1 METGEAYIDTDKDGM
16 ADSWEEAN
24 GLNPGNPADGSLDR
38 DADGYTNL
46 EEYLNG
52 LMAGLYTEDVPFPAF
67 DNRFQKFYN
76 MMYDILRALID
87 AQKFLWKLL
96 LVVSR

>member
-1 METGEAYIDTDKDGM
+1 
-16 ADSWEEAN
+16 
-24 GLNPGNPADGSLDR
+24 
-38 DADGYTNL
+38 
-46 EEYLNG
+46 
-52 LMAGLYTEDVPFPAF
+52 MAGLYTEDVPFPAF